1 MTKACKECINRHLG
15 CSHYCTRGTEWRELI
30 EIIRIK
36 NKAERGTQSL
46 SLEIDRRL
54 RHGKASK

>member
-1 MTKACKECINRHLG
+1 MNHECSDCINKHLG
-15 CSHYCTRGTEWRELI
+15 CSHYCTRGKPWRELVD
-30 EIIRIK
+30 IIRIK

-54 RHGKASK
+54 RNAKG

>member
-1 MTKACKECINRHLG
+1 MNKYCKSCPNKSLG
-15 CSHYCTRGTEWRELI
+15 CSHYCTRGAPWRELV
-30 EIIRIK
+30 EIIHIR

-54 RHGKASK
+54 RHGKTGK